1 MMARNNTQG
10 FFYLKCIKCGMFR
23 RDVKTD
29 LEYSH
34 TKSLLA
40 KYDVKTIDELKA
52 VYLCRK
58 CRKPQKKVE
67 QQPKTD
73 AVARVNTQI
82 DAQESQ
88 ISYLIPKDNGY
99 ISRKIGNKQ
108 DVTILTEAFRYNVEN
123 YDNSNAKLKN
133 IMIQG
138 ETGSGKTHFARNLAH
153 KLKLPYK
160 RLNLNGATTTED
172 LVGQIIPTADKGFQW
187 VDGWVTKFMRFGG
200 ILVLDEINMA
210 QADIL
215 ALLNSVLDDERTLT
229 LTQKDGEV
237 IHAHKN
243 FFVIA
248 TINMNYEGTKPL
260 NEALKD
266 RFSDVLIFEYER
278 DIEEKLVK
286 DKKILDFAE
295 KLRFAFNSGEII
307 TPISTRSLIFFEN
320 NIKLYGDSV
329 ARELFFNRFEKA
341 ERKVVTELWNTLFGK
356 KKQEAKPSEVVQNAI

>member
-1 MMARNNTQG
+1 MARTNTQG
-10 FFYLKCIKCGMFR
+10 FFYLKCINCGMFR

-34 TKSLLA
+34 TKSLMA
-40 KYDVKTIDELKA
+40 KFNVKSIDELKA

-58 CRKPQKKVE
+58 CRKPQKEVKQEPKVKVE
-67 QQPKTD
+67 G
-73 AVARVNTQI
+73 RVNTPI
-82 DAQESQ
+82 VAKESQ
-88 ISYLIPKDNGY
+88 ISYLIPQSEGNY
-99 ISRKIGNKQ
+99 ISRKIGNKT
-108 DVTILTEAFRYNVEN
+108 DVVILTEAFNHNVKN
-123 YDNSNAKLKN
+123 FDNPNGKLKN
-133 IMIQG
+133 IMIEG
-138 ETGSGKTHFARNLAH
+138 ATGVGKTMMCRHLAY

-200 ILVLDEINMA
+200 VLVLDEINMA

-237 IHAHKN
+237 IKAHKH
-243 FFVIA
+243 FFVISTLNA
-248 TINMNYEGTKPL
+248 NYEGTKPL

-266 RFSDVLIFEYER
+266 RFSDVLIFGYER
-278 DIEEKLVK
+278 KIEEKLVS
-286 DKKILDFAE
+286 DKKILDFAD
-295 KLRFAFNSGEII
+295 KLRFAFDSGEII

-320 NIKLYGDSV
+320 NVRLYGESV
-329 ARELFFNRFEKA
+329 AKELFFNRFEKA
-341 ERKVVTELWNTLFGK
+341 ERKVVVELWNTIYGK
-356 KKQEAKPSEVVQNAI
+356 KEEATNDV